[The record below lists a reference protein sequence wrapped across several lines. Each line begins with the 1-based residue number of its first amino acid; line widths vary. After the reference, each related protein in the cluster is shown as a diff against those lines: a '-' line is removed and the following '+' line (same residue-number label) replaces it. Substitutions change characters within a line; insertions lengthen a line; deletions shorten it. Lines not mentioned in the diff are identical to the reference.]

1 MNVGLISLIAK
12 QKTGIDNYT
21 QSLVENLIKIG
32 KANNLYLIRYK
43 ENQDE
48 IYTKTHEV
56 TIPKIP
62 FKLMNILHL
71 YFRLPYAISK
81 IDINVLHFPAHEHTQ
96 IIPFFLKPKIK
107 KILTIHDLTPLLHP
121 ETHTKPTVLLWN
133 STLRLI
139 KNKIDMILANSQNT
153 KNDCIKYLNI
163 PEEKIKV
170 IYHACDE
177 IYKPMDNK
185 QEAREELDRKYNINS
200 HFILYVG
207 TLERRKNIPT
217 LIKAFYKLKKAKMTH
232 KLVIVG
238 KKGWLYDDIFKIIEA
253 LNLRKDV
260 I

>member
-170 IYHACDE
+170 IYHACD
-177 IYKPMDNK
+177 
-185 QEAREELDRKYNINS
+185 
-200 HFILYVG
+200 
-207 TLERRKNIPT
+207 
-217 LIKAFYKLKKAKMTH
+217 
-232 KLVIVG
+232 
-238 KKGWLYDDIFKIIEA
+238 
-253 LNLRKDV
+253 
-260 I
+260 